1 MIDYLWMY
9 ILGAISFV
17 TLVYFL
23 MSFSR
28 DVFLMRRLKLSKS
41 NLVINFSL
49 LLLTLSSLILII
61 YLFVLLKEQIKLL
74 G

>member
-28 DVFLMRRLKLSKS
+28 DIFLVRRLKLNKS
-41 NLVINFSL
+41 SLVINFSL
-49 LLLTLSSLILII
+49 LLITLSSLILII

>member
-9 ILGAISFV
+9 ILGAISFI

-28 DVFLMRRLKLSKS
+28 DIFLVRRLKLNKS
-41 NLVINFSL
+41 SLVINFSL
-49 LLLTLSSLILII
+49 LLITLISLILVI

>member
-1 MIDYLWMY
+1 
-9 ILGAISFV
+9 
-17 TLVYFL
+17 
-23 MSFSR
+23 
-28 DVFLMRRLKLSKS
+28 MRRLKLSKS

>member
-28 DVFLMRRLKLSKS
+28 DIFLVRRLKLSKS
-41 NLVINFSL
+41 SLVINFSL
-49 LLLTLSSLILII
+49 LLITLSSLILII

>member
-9 ILGAISFV
+9 ILGAISFI

-28 DVFLMRRLKLSKS
+28 DVFLIRRLKLSKS
-41 NLVINFSL
+41 NLAINFSL
-49 LLLTLSSLILII
+49 LLLTLISLILII

>member
-23 MSFSR
+23 MTFSR
-28 DVFLMRRLKLSKS
+28 DIFLVRRLKISKS
-41 NLVINFSL
+41 SLAINFSL
-49 LLLTLSSLILII
+49 LLLTLISLILII

>member
-9 ILGAISFV
+9 VLGIISFV

-23 MSFSR
+23 MTFSR
-28 DVFLMRRLKLSKS
+28 DLFLVRRLKVGKAS
-41 NLVINFSL
+41 LVFNFSL
-49 LLLTLSSLILII
+49 LLLTLISLILII